1 MCGEKF
7 QKPLQDYRMPF
18 PENPENVFLL
28 NSAIDGNKAITKLK
42 EFQKGQ
48 YRDGK
53 IKRMSSRIT
62 LRHFLLFYNKIL

>member
-18 PENPENVFLL
+18 AENPENVFLL
-28 NSAIDGNKAITKLK
+28 NSAIDGNKAIMKLK
-42 EFQKGQ
+42 DFQRGD

-53 IKRMSSRIT
+53 FQRMSSRIS
-62 LRHFLLFYNKIL
+62 L